1 MRILIDAN
9 GGDKAPNAQIDA
21 SVKAVEELGVDIIL
35 VGKKDTIKNR
45 LSELSYIGNKIEIV
59 DAPDTIENTES
70 PVDAVKKKE
79 NSSIVV
85 ASRMLKEGRADA
97 LITSGSTG
105 AMLVCGLLIIGRI
118 KGIKRPALATLLPTK
133 NGPKLLI
140 DSGANTNCSNINL
153 LQFAQMGSIYMKLY
167 ARDENP
173 SVGLISNGEE
183 DEKGNS
189 FVKGVNRDLKI
200 ADINFIGNIEGRDVM
215 EGKADVTV
223 CDGFIGNIILKTIE
237 GTASVLTKEMKI
249 MFTKSI
255 VTKIS
260 AIFVNKGLKQFKKK
274 YDYREYGG
282 APLLGVNS
290 LMIKAHGSSDEKAFL
305 NAIKQ
310 AINAYECDLI
320 NKIRSSIITK

>member
-1 MRILIDAN
+1 
-9 GGDKAPNAQIDA
+9 
-21 SVKAVEELGVDIIL
+21 
-35 VGKKDTIKNR
+35 
-45 LSELSYIGNKIEIV
+45 
-59 DAPDTIENTES
+59 
-70 PVDAVKKKE
+70 
-79 NSSIVV
+79 
-85 ASRMLKEGRADA
+85 
-97 LITSGSTG
+97 
-105 AMLVCGLLIIGRI
+105 
-118 KGIKRPALATLLPTK
+118 
-133 NGPKLLI
+133 
-140 DSGANTNCSNINL
+140 
-153 LQFAQMGSIYMKLY
+153 
-167 ARDENP
+167 
-173 SVGLISNGEE
+173 
-183 DEKGNS
+183 
-189 FVKGVNRDLKI
+189 
-200 ADINFIGNIEGRDVM
+200 M